1 MGSEDTVMASKCLEI
16 CQVLVSQGQNFAFS
30 LTIGS
35 SFSFAMDTRKDPVI
49 LETREKNILQD
60 KTMRKKLSPSQM
72 RRNAKRKEQY
82 LKRKFGYSKSD
93 EQEQEVK
100 TFKCDQCQNTFT
112 TETDMKNH
120 MDIHIEKEPVEMIE
134 QLDGNIEIKQ
144 TEGNERKVVKTPEEW
159 KTESDFTRKYV
170 LSSIVDKFNYDMVC
184 HKCHKKFFKKQEFKK
199 HMQDEHN
206 NEIFID
212 M

>member
-1 MGSEDTVMASKCLEI
+1 
-16 CQVLVSQGQNFAFS
+16 
-30 LTIGS
+30 
-35 SFSFAMDTRKDPVI
+35 
-49 LETREKNILQD
+49 
-60 KTMRKKLSPSQM
+60 M
-72 RRNAKRKEQY
+72 RRNAKRKEQF

-112 TETDMKNH
+112 TETDMKNN

-159 KTESDFTRKYV
+159 KK
-170 LSSIVDKFNYDMVC
+170 
-184 HKCHKKFFKKQEFKK
+184 
-199 HMQDEHN
+199 
-206 NEIFID
+206 
-212 M
+212 

>member
-1 MGSEDTVMASKCLEI
+1 MRSEDTVMASKCLEI

-35 SFSFAMDTRKDPVI
+35 SFSFAMDTRKDPII

-72 RRNAKRKEQY
+72 RRNANRKEQF
-82 LKRKFGYSKSD
+82 LKRKFGYSNSD

-120 MDIHIEKEPVEMIE
+120 MDIHIEKERVEMIE
-134 QLDGNIEIKQ
+134 QLDENIEIK
-144 TEGNERKVVKTPEEW
+144 
-159 KTESDFTRKYV
+159 
-170 LSSIVDKFNYDMVC
+170 
-184 HKCHKKFFKKQEFKK
+184 
-199 HMQDEHN
+199 
-206 NEIFID
+206 
-212 M
+212 